1 MGNILSVNV
10 HAANKHDTKGGVFV
24 FEKALFWYPSIKASC
39 ADAGYRGTFKNTFEI
54 FHNLR
59 IDISMQIKSK
69 FEVLPMRWRVERTF
83 AWLGNSRRLSKD
95 YEIKA
100 SSEENIIYISHLHT
114 LLKRL

>member
-10 HAANKHDTKGGVFV
+10 HSANKHDTKSGFFV
-24 FEKALFWYPSIKASC
+24 FEKALLCYPNIHSCC
-39 ADAGYRGTFKNTFEI
+39 ADGGYRGTFKKAFEI
-54 FHNLR
+54 FHNIK

-69 FEVLPMRWRVERTF
+69 FEVLPKRWRVERTF

-95 YEIKA
+95 YEIKS